1 MGGAGLPAPG
11 LGPRDHLGRLAPWC
25 WASESE
31 LRKKPRLLSQV
42 YFPLMRQFQHFKVGH
57 STLLQTSV
65 ISIRNTKTLQDLKTQ
80 IHTK

>member
-1 MGGAGLPAPG
+1 VPG
-11 LGPRDHLGRLAPWC
+11 LGPRDHLGTLAPWC

-80 IHTK
+80 INTK